1 MVSHRF
7 AQFLVSSPLSPL
19 PSSLGHWVLSELAE
33 PRSTSVELSR
43 YPYQHLF
50 NLIGTER
57 GIKGS
62 SVFLGWGGMGK
73 GGVGAVSSGA
83 DFFSMGIL
91 TSSTLP

>member
-43 YPYQHLF
+43 NPYQHLF

-57 GIKGS
+57 RIKAS
-62 SVFLGWGGMGK
+62 SVILGWGGMGK
-73 GGVGAVSSGA
+73 GAWEQFLQGLT
-83 DFFSMGIL
+83 FSAWVF
-91 TSSTLP
+91 